1 MFFNNNPFDKSNS
14 VTFTGVPEGCD
25 ALLLAE
31 LATLAH
37 GGSSEPILFVAS
49 DETAMARI
57 ADEVQYFAPEIHVLK
72 LPAWDCL
79 PYDRVPPR
87 HDVMAARLATLSAL
101 TDRVDDGA
109 PALVVTTAS
118 AVLQRLPTPQVVA
131 ASHYRARPG
140 DTIDTGRLI
149 GFLTENGYMRSDTVR
164 EPGEFAVRG
173 GIIDVF
179 PPGTDDPLRLDLFGD
194 VLEGIRGFDAVSQR
208 TIAERDSINLMPAS
222 EVILADGSAE
232 KFRGRYREMFGAV
245 RSNDA
250 LYEAVSAGIRHPG
263 MEHWLP
269 LFYVSL
275 ATIFDYVGGPVLI
288 GLQSGDAV
296 SSRLEL
302 IADYYNARVELGP
315 AGKKAAA
322 ADDETVYNPLPP
334 DALYLSEDEWRA
346 RIGERVIGRLDTFH
360 APASLPGS
368 IAVEGRRAH
377 DFSEARNRPDVNLFD
392 AVGQRIDNDRLSGQ
406 RVAIAAYSAGSR
418 DRMVELMHDHGMT
431 DAVGAQAWSDV
442 VDAAANQ
449 LPVFVLGLDTGF
461 SAGGLT
467 IYTEQD
473 VLGDRLVRRARRTRR
488 AENYIAEVASLSVGD
503 FVVHVEHGIGR
514 FGGLETLE
522 IGGAPHDCLRL
533 LYANDDKLFLPVENL
548 ELLSRFGSQEATAQ
562 LDKLGGLGWQA
573 RRAKVKG
580 QIKEIAGELLR
591 IAAERELR
599 EGAKLPPPP
608 GLFEEFCALFPFN
621 ETEDQARAIDETI
634 ASLSSGRPMD
644 RLICGDVGFGK
655 TEVALRAAFV
665 AALNGHQVAVVVPT
679 TLLARQHYQ
688 TFRDRFA
695 SLPVEI
701 RQLSRL
707 VTGQQAREVRAGL
720 TDGSVDIV
728 IGTHTLLGKRIEFR
742 DLALLIVDEEQ
753 HFGVAQK
760 ERLKKLRSDVHVLTL
775 SATPIPRTLQ
785 LALTGVREL
794 SLIATPPVDRLAV
807 RTFVLPYDPVTVREA
822 IMREHFRGGQTF
834 YVCPRIEDIA
844 RLQERL
850 RTLVPEIKV
859 AVAHG
864 QMPAQ
869 ALEAV
874 MTSFYDGEYE
884 VLLCTNIIE
893 SGLDLP
899 SANTII
905 VHRADMFGLSQLYQL
920 RGRVGR
926 AKVRAYAYLT
936 LPPDRQLSEAA
947 RKRLDVM
954 QTLDSLG
961 AGFSLASH
969 DLDIRGAGNLLGE
982 EQSGHIREVG
992 VELYQQM
999 LEEAVAAARDSSSGE
1014 VTADWTPLIALG
1026 SPILIPESYVADLS
1040 LRLSLYR
1047 RIATLVEPSEIDGF
1061 AAEAIDRFGP
1071 LPSEMENLLQVVTLK
1086 KLCRD
1091 AGVEKLDAGPK
1102 GAVISFRDNNFAN
1115 PAALIEF
1122 ITSQVGTVKVRPDH
1136 KLVYQREWADE
1147 TQRLRGVRR
1156 LMAQLA
1162 ALAATPAAKAA
1173 Q

>member
-1 MFFNNNPFDKSNS
+1 LFFKHNPFESSKA

-31 LATLAH
+31 LLEHAR
-37 GGSSEPILFVAS
+37 GGAVHSMLHVAS
-49 DETAMARI
+49 DEAAMART
-57 ADEVQYFAPEIHVLK
+57 ADAVRFFAPDAVVLT

-101 TDRVDDGA
+101 AARDGDAA

-118 AVLQRLPTPQVVA
+118 AALQRLPTPEIVA
-131 ASHYRARPG
+131 ASHYTAWPG
-140 DTIDTGRLI
+140 DTLDTGLLI
-149 GFLTENGYMRSDTVR
+149 AFLLENGYLRTDTVR

-179 PPGTDDPLRLDLFGD
+179 PPSTEDPLRLDLFGD
-194 VLEGIRGFDAVSQR
+194 ELEGIRSFDALSQR
-208 TIAERDSINLMPAS
+208 TVGARDSLNLMPAS
-222 EVILADGSAE
+222 EVIFAAGTAE
-232 KFRGRYREMFGAV
+232 RFRGRYREMFGAV

-250 LYEAVSAGIRHPG
+250 LYEAVSVGVRHPG

-269 LFYVSL
+269 LFYDSL
-275 ATIFDYVGGPVLI
+275 ATVFDYVDGPILI
-288 GLQSGDAV
+288 GLQSAEALAA
-296 SSRLEL
+296 RQEL
-302 IADYYNARVELGP
+302 IADYYNARVEF
-315 AGKKAAA
+315 AAA
-322 ADDETVYNPLPP
+322 VRKGHQSDDDVVYNPLPTE
-334 DALYLSEDEWRA
+334 ALYLPVAEWQA
-346 RIGERVIGRLDTFH
+346 RLDERTVGRFDVFQT
-360 APASLPGS
+360 PETTPGTVA
-368 IAVEGRRAH
+368 IAGRRAH
-377 DFSEARNRPDVNLFD
+377 DFADARNRPDVDLFE
-392 AVGQRIDNDRLSGQ
+392 AVGQRIANERADGQ
-406 RVAIAAYSAGSR
+406 RVAVAAYSAGSR
-418 DRMVELMHDHGMT
+418 DRMVQLMHDHGIDGAQSVET
-431 DAVGAQAWSDV
+431 WSAVGS
-442 VDAAANQ
+442 AAAGQ

-461 SAGGLT
+461 SAAGLT

-473 VLGDRLVRRARRTRR
+473 LLGDRLVRRARRTRR
-488 AENYIAEVASLSVGD
+488 AENFIAEVASLSQSD
-503 FVVHVEHGIGR
+503 LVVHVDHGIGR
-514 FGGLETLE
+514 FAGLETLE

-533 LYANDDKLFLPVENL
+533 IYANDDKLFLPVENL
-548 ELLSRFGSQEATAQ
+548 ELLSRFGSEEATAQ
-562 LDKLGGLGWQA
+562 LDRLGGASWQA
-573 RRAKVKG
+573 RRGKVKG

-591 IAAERELR
+591 IAAERQLR
-599 EGAKLPPPP
+599 DGAKLPPP
-608 GLFEEFCALFPFN
+608 GLYEEFCARFPFN

-634 ASLSSGRPMD
+634 AALSSGRPMD

-665 AALNGHQVAVVVPT
+665 TALNGHQVAVVVPT
-679 TLLARQHYQ
+679 TLLARQHYR

-695 SLPVEI
+695 GLPVNI
-701 RQLSRL
+701 GQLSRL
-707 VTGQQAREVRAGL
+707 VTRQDARDVREGMA
-720 TDGSVDIV
+720 DGSIDIV
-728 IGTHTLLGKRIEFR
+728 IGTHALLGKNIEFR

-753 HFGVAQK
+753 HFGVGQK

-775 SATPIPRTLQ
+775 TATPIPRTLQ

-807 RTFVLPYDPVTVREA
+807 RTFVMPYDPVTVREA

-834 YVCPRIEDIA
+834 YVCPRIEDMA
-844 RLQERL
+844 RLEERL
-850 RTLVPEIKV
+850 RTLVPEVKF

-864 QMPAQ
+864 QMPAR
-869 ALEAV
+869 ALERV
-874 MTSFYDGEYE
+874 MTSFYDGEFDI
-884 VLLCTNIIE
+884 LLCTNIIE

-905 VHRADMFGLSQLYQL
+905 IHRADMFGLSQLYQL

-926 AKVRAYAYLT
+926 AKVRAYAYMT
-936 LPPDRQLSEAA
+936 LSPHRQLSETA

-999 LEEAVAAARDSSSGE
+999 LEEAVAAARDSGGGAAA
-1014 VTADWTPLIALG
+1014 TDWTPVISLG
-1026 SPILIPESYVADLS
+1026 TPILIPETYVADLA
-1040 LRLSLYR
+1040 LRLNLYR
-1047 RIATLVEPSEIDGF
+1047 RIAGLVEPVEIDGF

-1071 LPSEMENLLQVVTLK
+1071 LPEEVENLLQVVTLK

-1102 GAVISFRDNNFAN
+1102 GAVISFRDNSFAN
-1115 PAALIEF
+1115 PGALIEF
-1122 ITSQVGTVKVRPDH
+1122 ITSQVGTVKLRPDH
-1136 KLVYQREWADE
+1136 KLVYQREWADDK
-1147 TQRLRGVRR
+1147 QRLAGVRR

-1162 ALAATPAAKAA
+1162 KLATEPAASAA

>member
-1 MFFNNNPFDKSNS
+1 MKSNPFEDSKA

-31 LATLAH
+31 LVAQAQTGPVQTVLY
-37 GGSSEPILFVAS
+37 VAS
-49 DETAMARI
+49 DETAMART
-57 ADEVQYFAPEIHVLK
+57 AEAVRFFAPEVRVLM

-87 HDVMAARLATLSAL
+87 HDVMATRLATLSAL
-101 TDRVDDGA
+101 TNTDGEAA
-109 PALVVTTAS
+109 PTLVVTTAS
-118 AVLQRLPTPQVVA
+118 AALQRLPTPDVIA
-131 ASHYRARPG
+131 ASHYLARPG
-140 DTIDTGRLI
+140 DTIDTVPLI
-149 GFLTENGYMRSDTVR
+149 AFLSENGYLRTDTVR

-179 PPGTDDPLRLDLFGD
+179 PPGTEDPLRLDLFGD
-194 VLEGIRGFDAVSQR
+194 VLEGIRAFDALSQR
-208 TIAERDSINLMPAS
+208 TIGARESLDLMPAS
-222 EVILADGSAE
+222 EVIMVDGTVE
-232 KFRGRYREMFGAV
+232 KFRRRYREIFGAA

-250 LYEAVSAGIRHPG
+250 LYAAVSEGVRHPG

-269 LFYVSL
+269 LFYDTL
-275 ATIFDYVGGPVLI
+275 ATVFDYADGPVLI
-288 GLQSGDAV
+288 GLQSADALHA
-296 SSRLEL
+296 RQEL
-302 IADYYNARVELGP
+302 IADYYNARVEFGP
-315 AGKKAAA
+315 ARKKGRRD
-322 ADDETVYNPLPP
+322 DDETVYNPLPP
-334 DALYLSEDEWRA
+334 DALYLPEDEWQA
-346 RIGERVIGRLDTFH
+346 CLGERVVGRLDTFH
-360 APASLPGS
+360 APDSMPQTVA
-368 IAVEGRRAH
+368 IEGRRAH
-377 DFSEARNRPDVNLFD
+377 DFAEARNRPDVDLFE
-392 AVGQRIDNDRLSGQ
+392 AVGQRIANDLADGQ
-406 RVAIAAYSAGSR
+406 QVAIAAYSAGSR
-418 DRMVELMHDHGMT
+418 DRLVQLMYDHGMT
-431 DAVGAQAWSDV
+431 GAVSMETWSDV
-442 VDAAANQ
+442 RDAATDQ
-449 LPVFVLGLDTGF
+449 LPVFVLGLDAGF
-461 SAGGLT
+461 SAAGLT
-467 IYTEQD
+467 VYTEQD
-473 VLGDRLVRRARRTRR
+473 VLGDRLVRRARRSRR
-488 AENYIAEVASLSVGD
+488 AENFIAEVASLSDGD

-514 FGGLETLE
+514 YDGLETLD

-562 LDKLGGLGWQA
+562 LDRLGGAGWQA
-573 RRAKVKG
+573 RRAKVG
-580 QIKEIAGELLR
+580 ERIKKIAGELLR
-591 IAAERELR
+591 IAAERQLR
-599 EGAKLPPPP
+599 DGAKLPPPP
-608 GLFEEFCALFPFN
+608 GIYEEFCARFPFN
-621 ETEDQARAIDETI
+621 ETDDQARAIDETI
-634 ASLSSGRPMD
+634 TALSSGRPMD

-665 AALNGHQVAVVVPT
+665 TALNGRQVAIVVPT

-688 TFRDRFA
+688 TFCERFA
-695 SLPVEI
+695 GLPVEI
-701 RQLSRL
+701 GQLSRL
-707 VTGQQAREVRAGL
+707 VASQQARDVRAGVA
-720 TDGSVDIV
+720 DGRIDIV
-728 IGTHTLLGKRIEFR
+728 IGTHTLLGKNIEFR

-834 YVCPRIEDIA
+834 YVCPRVEDIA
-844 RLQERL
+844 PLEERL
-850 RTLVPEIKV
+850 RTLVPEIKI

-864 QMPAQ
+864 QMPAR
-869 ALEAV
+869 ALERV
-874 MTSFYDGEYE
+874 MTMFYDGEYE

-936 LPPDRQLSEAA
+936 LSPNRQLSEAA

-954 QTLDSLG
+954 QTLDTLG
-961 AGFSLASH
+961 AGFSLASY

-999 LEEAVAAARDSSSGE
+999 LEEAVAAARDSGGGE
-1014 VTADWTPLIALG
+1014 AAAEWTPVIALG
-1026 SPILIPESYVADLS
+1026 TPILIPETYVADLG

-1047 RIATLVEPSEIDGF
+1047 RIAALVEPGEIDGF

-1071 LPSEMENLLQVVTLK
+1071 LPAEVENLLQVVTLK

-1091 AGVEKLDAGPK
+1091 AGVEKLEAGPK
-1102 GAVISFRDNNFAN
+1102 GAVISFRDNAFAN

-1122 ITSQVGTVKVRPDH
+1122 ITSQVG
-1136 KLVYQREWADE
+1136 
-1147 TQRLRGVRR
+1147 
-1156 LMAQLA
+1156 
-1162 ALAATPAAKAA
+1162 
-1173 Q
+1173 

>member
-1 MFFNNNPFDKSNS
+1 M
-14 VTFTGVPEGCD
+14 PEGCD

-31 LATLAH
+31 LVGQARTDPQQTL
-37 GGSSEPILFVAS
+37 LYVAS
-49 DETAMARI
+49 DEAAMARI
-57 ADEVQYFAPEIHVLK
+57 ADAVRFFAPGCTILM

-87 HDVMAARLATLSAL
+87 HDVMADRLATLSVLAN
-101 TDRVDDGA
+101 RNGEAA

-118 AVLQRLPTPQVVA
+118 AVLQRLPTPKIVA
-131 ASHYRARPG
+131 ASHFVARPG
-140 DTIDTGRLI
+140 DTIDTGELI
-149 GFLTENGYMRSDTVR
+149 AFLLENGYLRTDTVR

-173 GIIDVF
+173 GIIDVY
-179 PPGTDDPLRLDLFGD
+179 PPSTEDPLRLDLFGD
-194 VLEGIRGFDAVSQR
+194 VLEGIRGFDALSQR
-208 TIAERDSINLMPAS
+208 TIGARESLNLMPAS
-222 EVILADGSAE
+222 EVILADDTTE
-232 KFRGRYREMFGAV
+232 KFRSRYREMFGAA

-250 LYEAVSAGIRHPG
+250 LYEAVSAGVRHPG

-269 LFYVSL
+269 LFYDSL
-275 ATIFDYVGGPVLI
+275 ATVFDYVDGPILI
-288 GLQSGDAV
+288 GLQSAEALGA
-296 SSRLEL
+296 RHEL
-302 IADYYNARVELGP
+302 IVDYYDARVEF
-315 AGKKAAA
+315 AAA
-322 ADDETVYNPLPP
+322 SKKGHQSDDDVVYNPLPP
-334 DALYLSEDEWRA
+334 DALYLTEDEWQA
-346 RIGERVIGRLDTFH
+346 GLGERVVGRLDGFH
-360 APASLPGS
+360 APASAPGTVA
-368 IAVEGRRAH
+368 IEGRRAH
-377 DFSEARNRPDVNLFD
+377 DFADARNRPDMDLFE
-392 AVGQRIDNDRLSGQ
+392 AVGQRIVNERTNGQ
-406 RVAIAAYSAGSR
+406 RIAIAAYSAGSR
-418 DRMVELMHDHGMT
+418 DRMVQLMHDHGM
-431 DAVGAQAWSDV
+431 DSAQCVETWSDV
-442 VDAAANQ
+442 GAAAAGR
-449 LPVFVLGLDTGF
+449 LPVFVLGLDSGF
-461 SAGGLT
+461 SAAGLT
-467 IYTEQD
+467 VYTEQD
-473 VLGDRLVRRARRTRR
+473 ILGDRLVRRARRTRR
-488 AENYIAEVASLSVGD
+488 AENFIAEVANLSD
-503 FVVHVEHGIGR
+503 SDLVVHVDHGIGR
-514 FGGLETLE
+514 FDGLETLE

-533 LYANDDKLFLPVENL
+533 IYANDDKLFLPVENL
-548 ELLSRFGSQEATAQ
+548 ELLSRFGSEEATAQ
-562 LDKLGGLGWQA
+562 LDRLGGASWQA

-591 IAAERELR
+591 IAAERQLR
-599 EGAKLPPPP
+599 DGAKLPPPP
-608 GLFEEFCALFPFN
+608 GLYEEFCARFPFN
-621 ETEDQARAIDETI
+621 ETDDQARAIDDTI
-634 ASLSSGRPMD
+634 AALASGRPMD
-644 RLICGDVGFGK
+644 RLVCGDVGFGK

-665 AALNGHQVAVVVPT
+665 AALNDHQVAVVVPT

-688 TFRDRFA
+688 TFCERFA
-695 SLPVEI
+695 GLPVEI
-701 RQLSRL
+701 GQLSRL
-707 VTGQQAREVRAGL
+707 VTGQQARDVRAGIAN
-720 TDGSVDIV
+720 GHIDIV
-728 IGTHTLLGKRIEFR
+728 IGTHTLLGKSIEFR

-753 HFGVAQK
+753 HFGVGQK

-775 SATPIPRTLQ
+775 TATPIPRTLQ

-807 RTFVLPYDPVTVREA
+807 RTFVMPYDPVTVREA

-844 RLQERL
+844 RLEERL
-850 RTLVPEIKV
+850 RILVPEVKI

-869 ALEAV
+869 ALERV
-874 MTSFYDGEYE
+874 MTSFYEGEYE
-884 VLLCTNIIE
+884 ILLCTNIIE

-905 VHRADMFGLSQLYQL
+905 IHRADMFGLSQLYQL

-936 LPPDRQLSEAA
+936 LSANRQLSETA

-954 QTLDSLG
+954 QTLDALG

-999 LEEAVAAARDSSSGE
+999 LEEAVAAARDSGGGAA
-1014 VTADWTPLIALG
+1014 VTEWTPVIALG
-1026 SPILIPESYVADLS
+1026 TPILIPESYVADLG

-1047 RIATLVEPSEIDGF
+1047 RIAGLVEPAEIDGF

-1071 LPSEMENLLQVVTLK
+1071 LPAEVENLLQVVTLK

-1102 GAVISFRDNNFAN
+1102 GAVISFRENSFAN
-1115 PAALIEF
+1115 PGALIEF
-1122 ITSQVGTVKVRPDH
+1122 ITSQVGTVKLRPDH
-1136 KLVYQREWADE
+1136 KLVYQREWADDK
-1147 TQRLRGVRR
+1147 QRLGGVRR

-1162 ALAATPAAKAA
+1162 KLAAEPAEEAA